1 MRVYFKYPNIER
13 GMDINI
19 VMHSIGGI
27 KHVSANGEPAK
38 LINAV
43 KGQYEY
49 YDPNL
54 GRNRLIAIVNNFL
67 DNPQFYIDGKEVQL
81 YPRIP
86 KFFKFFVFIPFI
98 YAMMFPTIIFGACVM
113 AVLNVIFNYYL
124 VKTLN
129 NNILRVVFVILMTG
143 IWLLVT
149 MVTLESIG
157 ALLGIE
163 AASSS
168 SSSSS
173 SISSAA
179 VIFQNLFL

>member
-38 LINAV
+38 LIDPV

-54 GRNRLIAIVNNFL
+54 GRNRLIAIVNTFL
-67 DNPQFYIDGKEVQL
+67 DNPQFYIDGKEVHL

-86 KFFKFFVFIPFI
+86 KFFKIFVFLPFI
-98 YAMMFPTIIFGACVM
+98 YAMMFPSIIFGSCIM
-113 AVLNVIFNYYL
+113 AILNVIFNFFL
-124 VKTLN
+124 VKTIN
-129 NNILRVVFVILMTG
+129 NNILRVLFVVLMTG
-143 IWLLVT
+143 VWLLIT
-149 MVTLESIG
+149 MVTLEAIG

-163 AASSS
+163 PPTSSS
-168 SSSSS
+168 SSSL
-173 SISSAA
+173 ISSAA
-179 VIFQNLFL
+179 TIFKNLFF